1 MYRTRLQQRPL
12 VATFQALWPY
22 LRGQRRRLLVAYGSA
37 LLLTILEVSGP
48 ILIGLLV
55 DWLQQPDSSSLLTT
69 WNTPFAGGIV
79 LLVLIGIAQGRL
91 LAHQRELMGQLGER
105 TAEQMRNTLWN
116 HIQHIPLAYT
126 RQRGAGRLLVRFLAD
141 TRAVQQLVA
150 HGCVKLPHSLLL
162 GLTILTVLL
171 LLSPLLALALA
182 CVIPIYLIIF
192 RRLNPALQAQS
203 RRVRRRRTRLSA
215 YLNERITGLA
225 LVKAHHRQNRE
236 AAAVRKMNRSLA
248 RNTARLARTRGYLEG
263 LTTAT
268 VSVSIALVLG
278 LAALEIQAGHLSGG
292 QMITFYALVVL
303 LLPTFRQITT
313 ANRYYQEAQISLERL
328 RSTLSREWEAASAS
342 QARPLNLD
350 QGIVRY
356 QEVSY
361 ARTGGAAVLSSIEFT
376 AGRGELVALVGPN
389 GAGKTTMID
398 LLLRFIEPQQGRI
411 TIDGQNIADVDLST
425 LRSHIGLVTQ
435 DAPLFAGTVA
445 DNIAYGLDDEADNER
460 LAIAARRAGLE
471 PLLAALPAGWETP
484 VGPGG
489 QALSGGERQRVALA
503 RALVN
508 DPPILVLDE
517 PSAALDAAAEH
528 ALACTLRD
536 LAASRTVIVV
546 AHRLS
551 TLVAADTI
559 YVLDG
564 GRIAEVG
571 THVDLLHQHGV
582 YTRLYGSLLHA
593 ISQQP
598 AHPTLPV
605 LCTGQNL

>member
-1 MYRTRLQQRPL
+1 
-12 VATFQALWPY
+12 
-22 LRGQRRRLLVAYGSA
+22 
-37 LLLTILEVSGP
+37 
-48 ILIGLLV
+48 
-55 DWLQQPDSSSLLTT
+55 
-69 WNTPFAGGIV
+69 
-79 LLVLIGIAQGRL
+79 
-91 LAHQRELMGQLGER
+91 
-105 TAEQMRNTLWN
+105 
-116 HIQHIPLAYT
+116 
-126 RQRGAGRLLVRFLAD
+126 
-141 TRAVQQLVA
+141 
-150 HGCVKLPHSLLL
+150 
-162 GLTILTVLL
+162 
-171 LLSPLLALALA
+171 
-182 CVIPIYLIIF
+182 
-192 RRLNPALQAQS
+192 
-203 RRVRRRRTRLSA
+203 
-215 YLNERITGLA
+215 
-225 LVKAHHRQNRE
+225 
-236 AAAVRKMNRSLA
+236 
-248 RNTARLARTRGYLEG
+248 

-268 VSVSIALVLG
+268 VSVSIALVLV

-328 RSTLSREWEAASAS
+328 RSTLSRAWEAAGTS
-342 QARPLNLD
+342 QARPLTLD
-350 QGIVRY
+350 QGIVCY

-361 ARTGGAAVLSSIEFT
+361 ARTADTAVLSAIAFT
-376 AGRGELVALVGPN
+376 ARRGELVALAGPN

-411 TIDGQNIADVDLST
+411 TIDGQDIADVDLSA

-445 DNIAYGLDDEADNER
+445 DNIAYGLEDEADNER
-460 LAIAARRAGLE
+460 LAVAARLAGLE

-536 LAASRTVIVV
+536 LATTRTVIVV
-546 AHRLS
+546 AHRLA

-571 THVDLLHQHGV
+571 SHGDLLQQQGV
-582 YTRLYGSLLHA
+582 YTRLYGNLLHA
-593 ISQQP
+593 IRQQT

-605 LCTGQNL
+605 LCTEQNL